1 MTIYGKKEPI
11 ILLLGDVLVFLA
23 SLWLTLLVRY
33 LEIPDSVTW
42 YNHFVPFS
50 FLFIVWIVVFAIAG
64 LYRKHT
70 VLFKRKLPA
79 VILHAQI
86 TNILFAA
93 MFFFAIPYF
102 SIAPKTNLLIYLVIS
117 FGMIVFWRLVVVNKI
132 SKKKTQKALII
143 GSGIETKEV
152 SDEIN
157 DNTIYSLEFV
167 ASIDLE
173 EVKPDELVN
182 GVREA
187 VHDTGVSA
195 IVIDAKDERVVP
207 ALPELYS
214 FLFSNVQFFDLSRVH
229 EDIFE
234 RIAVPFVTNSW
245 LIDNVSLSSKP
256 FYDISKRLFDIVVS
270 LALLIPSL
278 LIYPIVFIAMKFEDG
293 MGLFSIQ
300 ERVGKNN
307 KPVKLFKFRTMTIAN
322 DMGKWKEEGLKNEV
336 TKLGDFLRKTRID
349 ELPQLWNVLGG
360 SLSLIGPRSE
370 FLEAVNQYAE
380 EIPYYNA
387 RHLIKPGL
395 SGWAQIQGEHPHHGI
410 DFSKTANKLSYDLY
424 YVKNRS
430 VFLDFQIALS
440 TIKTLLSRS
449 GL

>member
-1 MTIYGKKEPI
+1 MTIYGKKEPV
-11 ILLLGDVLVFLA
+11 ILLLGDILVFLA

-33 LEIPDSVTW
+33 MQIPGADVW

-70 VLFKRKLPA
+70 VLFKRKLPG
-79 VILHAQI
+79 VILRAQI
-86 TNILFAA
+86 INILLAA
-93 MFFFAIPYF
+93 AFFFAIPYF
-102 SIAPKTNLLIYLVIS
+102 GIAPKTNLLIYLVIS
-117 FGMIVFWRLVVVNKI
+117 FGVIALWRLIMVEKI
-132 SKKKTQKALII
+132 SKRRPQKALLI
-143 GSGIETKEV
+143 GSGKEMQEV
-152 SDEIN
+152 SDEVN
-157 DNTIYSLEFV
+157 NNNIYGLEFV
-167 ASIDLE
+167 ASINLDEVDSDALVSGVKGAVDDL
-173 EVKPDELVN
+173 N
-182 GVREA
+182 
-187 VHDTGVSA
+187 VSA

-214 FLFSNVQFFDLSRVH
+214 HLFSNIQFIDLSRMY
-229 EDIFE
+229 EEIFE
-234 RIAVPFVTNSW
+234 RISVSFVNHSW

-256 FYDISKRLFDIVVS
+256 FYDITKRLFDIFVS
-270 LALLIPSL
+270 SLLLIPSL
-278 LIYPIVFIAMKFEDG
+278 LVYPFVYFALRVEGGD
-293 MGLFSIQ
+293 GLFSVQ

-307 KPVKLFKFRTMTIAN
+307 KPVKLYKFRTMTHAN
-322 DMGKWKEEGLKNEV
+322 DMGKWDGEVKNEV
-336 TKLGDFLRKTRID
+336 TRIGEFLRKTRID

-370 FLEAVNQYAE
+370 FRDAVNQYAE

-387 RHLIKPGL
+387 RHLIQPGL

-410 DFSKTANKLSYDLY
+410 DFEKTANKLSYDLY

-430 VFLDFQIALS
+430 IFLDFQIALS
-440 TIKTLLSRS
+440 TVRTLLSRT

>member
-11 ILLLGDVLVFLA
+11 ILLLGDILVFLV

-33 LEIPDSVTW
+33 LEVPGGDIW

-50 FLFIVWIVVFAIAG
+50 FLFIVWLLVFAIAG

-70 VLFKRKLPA
+70 VLFKRKLPG
-79 VILHAQI
+79 VILRAQI
-86 TNILFAA
+86 INILLAA
-93 MFFFAIPYF
+93 TFFFAIPYF
-102 SIAPKTNLLIYLVIS
+102 GIAPKTNLLIYLIIS
-117 FGMIVFWRLVVVNKI
+117 FGVIVYWRLILVHKI
-132 SKKKTQKALII
+132 SKKRTQRTLII
-143 GSGIETKEV
+143 GSGAEMREV
-152 SDEIN
+152 SEEVN
-157 DNTIYSLEFV
+157 NNTIYSLEFV
-167 ASIDLE
+167 ASIDLD
-173 EVKPDELVN
+173 EVNPNELVS
-182 GVREA
+182 GVEEA
-187 VHDTGVSA
+187 VHDTKVSA

-207 ALPELYS
+207 ALPALYS
-214 FLFSNVQFFDLSRVH
+214 HLFSDIQFIDLSRVY

-234 RIAVPFVTNSW
+234 RVPVPFVTNNW
-245 LIDNVSLSSKP
+245 LIDNLALSSKP
-256 FYDISKRLFDIVVS
+256 FYDVSKRIFDIVVS
-270 LALLIPSL
+270 TILLIPSL
-278 LIYPIVFIAMKFEDG
+278 LVYPFVFIAMRMEGKGE
-293 MGLFSIQ
+293 LFSIQ

-307 KPVKLFKFRTMTIAN
+307 RPVKLFKFRTMTFAN
-322 DMGKWKEEGLKNEV
+322 DMGKWDDSVKNEV
-336 TKLGDFLRKTRID
+336 TKVGDFLRRTRID

-370 FLEAVNQYAE
+370 FQDAVNKYAE

-430 VFLDFQIALS
+430 IFLDIQIALQ
-440 TIKTLLSRS
+440 TVKTLLSRS